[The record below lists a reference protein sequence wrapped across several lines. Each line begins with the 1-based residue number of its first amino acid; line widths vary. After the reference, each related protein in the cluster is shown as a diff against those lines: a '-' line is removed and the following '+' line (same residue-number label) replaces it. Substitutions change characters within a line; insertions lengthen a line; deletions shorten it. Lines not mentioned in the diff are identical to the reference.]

1 MPRFLVARSL
11 LLASLLLGGA
21 CAQSSRTPCQGG
33 SDTSTCGPGATCL
46 WMQVGNESGYFCAI
60 DCTGGAACPTGQA
73 CVAEAATSCQTCD
86 NLLDVCE

>member
-1 MPRFLVARSL
+1 MPRFRAGLSL

-21 CAQSSRTPCQGG
+21 CAQSSRTLCQGD
-33 SDTSTCGPGATCL
+33 SDTSTCGSGATCL

-60 DCTGGAACPTGQA
+60 DCSGGAACPTGQV
-73 CVAEAATSCQTCD
+73 CVAEAAASCQTCD